1 MDGIEVTS
9 GVAVV
14 PRIAPAQQL
23 GEAENGVHRGA
34 DLVAHVGQEVA
45 LCLVGPHRRRS
56 WPFEPDAVLLDL
68 GDVVHADQYAARFA
82 VAAEHRRT
90 VDLEGAQARLGV
102 EHVQV

>member
-9 GVAVV
+9 GVVVV

-34 DLVAHVGQEVA
+34 DLVAHVA
-45 LCLVGPHRRRS
+45 RKSLFVGWPHRRRS
-56 WPFEPDAVLLDL
+56 WPFELDAVLLDL

-90 VDLEGAQARLGV
+90 VDLKVRARLGV
-102 EHVQV
+102 EHVQR